1 MKDISVSA
9 KFDRNKI
16 LASENPDRY
25 LLVDL
30 ESASQRSPSNLPLN
44 VALVI
49 DASGSMGGQWIESAK
64 FAAEEIIESM
74 GNNDRI
80 SVISFSSDVQVHSDG
95 IVCNK
100 NGKSEA
106 IGRIRELQTRAATD
120 LGAGWLSGAES
131 AARVMAHSTVQL
143 TSRVIVLSDGM
154 ANQGTIDPRQLGD
167 QAGQLLYRGV
177 MSSCIGI
184 GPHYSSTQLEA
195 IATHGGGSLHHASRP
210 NEISEIVVAELR
222 SMRSLVAQGLQLE
235 ISADAKV
242 EIECLSE
249 YPETSNGLFNAWS
262 EKKAFSVG
270 SLVSGASRDAI
281 FRIRCQEPV
290 NPGVMVVNV
299 VAKWQSP
306 DGYSTDNSDSA
317 EASLSIVRPFGTP
330 MPELDQR
337 VAERVARVW
346 LAHAVRKAIE
356 LNTDGHYQEA
366 VAQLKSQ
373 RPRFVAY
380 CDSLSVGPALVSE
393 WDQALVKTGSF
404 VEPIMAKEMSVNR
417 LHCLR
422 SVIDVRKEKYRGGWT
437 AVK

>member
-1 MKDISVSA
+1 
-9 KFDRNKI
+9 
-16 LASENPDRY
+16 
-25 LLVDL
+25 
-30 ESASQRSPSNLPLN
+30 
-44 VALVI
+44 
-49 DASGSMGGQWIESAK
+49 
-64 FAAEEIIESM
+64 
-74 GNNDRI
+74 
-80 SVISFSSDVQVHSDG
+80 
-95 IVCNK
+95 
-100 NGKSEA
+100 
-106 IGRIRELQTRAATD
+106 
-120 LGAGWLSGAES
+120 
-131 AARVMAHSTVQL
+131 
-143 TSRVIVLSDGM
+143 
-154 ANQGTIDPRQLGD
+154 
-167 QAGQLLYRGV
+167 
-177 MSSCIGI
+177 
-184 GPHYSSTQLEA
+184 
-195 IATHGGGSLHHASRP
+195 
-210 NEISEIVVAELR
+210 
-222 SMRSLVAQGLQLE
+222 MRSLVAQGLQLE

-249 YPETSNGLFNAWS
+249 YPETGTGLFNAWS
-262 EKKAFSVG
+262 AKKTFSVG

-346 LAHAVRKAIE
+346 LARAVRKAIE
-356 LNTDGHYQEA
+356 LNTDGYYQEA

-404 VEPIMAKEMSVNR
+404 VEPIIAKEMSVNA
-417 LHCLR
+417 LYCSR